1 MKQWVFASVTA
12 VALGLVA
19 VHPAVRAA
27 TDDKGTIE
35 GRVFADEDGDGIR
48 DAGEKGLEDVTV
60 KLSGKLKRTAET
72 DRNGK
77 FSFDELADGSYDVTV
92 VLEKDWVAVK
102 DFTAYKDLEVEG
114 ATLSDVDFA
123 LQDEGDVAVATDTAT
138 AVATATAEP
147 LATEAMVTESSN
159 DETAAST
166 EDEATAEAGDA
177 DHDAADDGDEAD
189 PAGDDEADDAADD
202 SSMED
207 AAAELIAGLSGSELD
222 PAVVAAL
229 QKALASAQATGGA
242 SDVATALD
250 AALATLPKDARDQAA
265 AVATEI
271 ASRDESTDHDG
282 ERDDD
287 EDRMQAAPAT
297 APQPANTLPETGG
310 GALALGALLAAGLAA
325 MGGAGRLMERR
336 RS

>member
-19 VHPAVRAA
+19 VHPAVLAA

-77 FSFDELADGSYDVTV
+77 FSFDDLADGSYDVTV

-123 LQDEGDVAVATDTAT
+123 LQDEGDVAVATDTT
-138 AVATATAEP
+138 TPVATATAEP
-147 LATEAMVTESSN
+147 LATEALVTESSD

-189 PAGDDEADDAADD
+189 AAGDDEAGDAADD

-242 SDVATALD
+242 SDVTTALD

-271 ASRDESTDHDG
+271 AARDESADHDG

-287 EDRMQAAPAT
+287 DDRMQAAPAT